1 MCWLLDKQELSGN
14 IINKTIG
21 KGERPMK
28 ITIVTVSFNSAATI
42 RDTFNS
48 LLAQS
53 YEDYEYI
60 VVDGLS
66 KDNTVDI
73 ITEYEPKFN
82 GEEHEKRWL
91 AVAASNHCKNKLKK
105 RNRDDASLSE
115 IEDAMNKGIKMAT
128 GEVVGILNSDD
139 FYHRPDSLA
148 LVAEAFRQEETDAV
162 YSDVVFVNPDNLGKI
177 VRYFSSA
184 SFTPAKFRFGFMPAH
199 PTFFTKKKFF
209 EEYGYYKT
217 DYHISADYELLVRFL
232 YKFHMKTKYIPVDFM
247 TMRMGGKSS
256 ASWRSRW
263 ILTYECIR
271 AAKSNG
277 LYTNLFLLLLKYP
290 FKIFEYIG
298 KGK

>member
-1 MCWLLDKQELSGN
+1 
-14 IINKTIG
+14 
-21 KGERPMK
+21 MK

-73 ITEYEPKFN
+73 IREYEPKFN
-82 GEEHEKRWL
+82 GRMRWISEKDSGL
-91 AVAASNHCKNKLKK
+91 Y
-105 RNRDDASLSE
+105 
-115 IEDAMNKGIKMAT
+115 DAMNKGIKMAT

-290 FKIFEYIG
+290 YKIFEYIG